1 MDAVLEVLSGPELN
15 ASEQSGLLP
24 LFNGV
29 AELTSEAALETINL
43 AGASTEKELFPG
55 HPRLFATPRVS
66 PVNTD
71 LLARP

>member
-1 MDAVLEVLSGPELN
+1 MPVSNRDSCHFLI
-15 ASEQSGLLP
+15 
-24 LFNGV
+24 GV
-29 AELTSEAALETINL
+29 AELTSEAALEMINL